1 MDSMSGHSSATV
13 LVVDDERAI
22 VDGHAARLESRYDVR
37 TAYDGREAIEQ
48 LDGSVDVVL
57 LDRRMPGLTGE
68 EVLAR
73 VRDRDLRCRVAMLT
87 GVEPS
92 FDIIDMGFDDYLR
105 KPISKE
111 ELLETVDRMVRR
123 ARYDDRLQE
132 FFSLASKAAVLETEH
147 DHVELERN
155 SEYVALKAELSR
167 LRESLDETLDELS
180 TEERYLVAA
189 GASAERDRT
198 DV

>member
-1 MDSMSGHSSATV
+1 MSGHSSATV

>member
-1 MDSMSGHSSATV
+1 MSGHSSATV

-48 LDGSVDVVL
+48 LDDSVDVVL

-189 GASAERDRT
+189 GGSAERDRT